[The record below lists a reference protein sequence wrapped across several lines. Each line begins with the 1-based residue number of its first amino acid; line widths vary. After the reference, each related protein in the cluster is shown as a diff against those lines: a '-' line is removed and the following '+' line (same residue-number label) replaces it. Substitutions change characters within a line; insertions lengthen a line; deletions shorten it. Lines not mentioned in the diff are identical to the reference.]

1 MKNLKHFVYLFL
13 ATLVLTVTGCA
24 GMKTLTIQ
32 TQEPAQVTLPKD
44 ARRLLVV
51 NNVVV
56 QPQDIG
62 HLKQSLGRSGSQSVS
77 VPTDSLGI
85 IFTEALSQFLNEEE
99 AFDAVMLYEKP
110 LRNDKDYWSDE
121 PISPEKMLEL
131 KKETGADAIV
141 SLDKLLVASS
151 WKDLFL
157 QEGYPY
163 SALSGRISTT
173 MRIYMPTMDGMIP
186 TVHFT
191 DSMRWEGFDISDGMA
206 YAEFIVPHAEH
217 ALKDLAIYAADKMTY
232 VLAPHWIT
240 QERWYYTLQSSLMSA
255 GVAFAEQAKWQ
266 EAVTKWESFYNSTKN
281 KVDKAKAAT
290 NIALG
295 YEMLDDM
302 ATAHTWITL
311 SEELFIESTSS
322 GSLDRKRAKLY
333 KNEIE
338 RRLDS
343 SNKLNMQV
351 D

>member
-1 MKNLKHFVYLFL
+1 MKNFKNFVFLFL
-13 ATLVLTVTGCA
+13 GTLFLTGCA

-44 ARRLLVV
+44 ARKLLVV
-51 NNVVV
+51 NNIVT

-62 HLKQSLGRSGSQSVS
+62 HLKQRLGRSASESVS
-77 VPTDSLGI
+77 VTTDSLGI
-85 IFTEALSQFLNEEE
+85 IFTEALTQFLNEED
-99 AFDAVMLYEKP
+99 AFDAVMMYENT
-110 LRNDKDYWSDE
+110 LRNDNEYWSEE
-121 PISPEKMLEL
+121 PISPETMLQL
-131 KKETGADAIV
+131 KRETGADAIV

-151 WKDLFL
+151 WKDLFF

-163 SALSGRISTT
+163 STLSGKISST

-191 DSMRWEGFDISDGMA
+191 DSMNWEGFDISDGMA

-217 ALKDLAIYAADKMTY
+217 ALKDLAIYAADRMTY

-255 GVAFAEQAKWQ
+255 GAVFAEQAKWQ
-266 EAVTKWESFYNSTKN
+266 EAVGKWESFYNSTKN
-281 KVDKAKAAT
+281 KIDKAKAAS

-302 ATAHTWITL
+302 VTAHTWITL
-311 SEELFIESTSS
+311 SQELFNKSTST
-322 GSLDRKRAKLY
+322 GSLDRKRATLY
-333 KNEIE
+333 KTEIE
-338 RRLDS
+338 RRLNS
-343 SNKLNMQV
+343 SNKLNMQI